1 MKNIWRQHKK
11 LPPDQNLM
19 AEKFLFFDCLLDGEQ
34 FNFYCDSPFFMQLV
48 GVEPTRVLPH

>member
-34 FNFYCDSPFFMQLV
+34 FKLWHPSLNGKNPALAAGFFFF
-48 GVEPTRVLPH
+48 